1 MYSFKIEEAEEA
13 IKAYLRK
20 YPNSKAAGKALNGD
34 CAATMELYEKLCGP
48 QEFDGGPADEALS
61 IIYEA
66 YNRQYPPAMIRL
78 AQVEMC
84 DDIKYWP
91 EGVMTLMEA
100 YKLGSQEAMILLKN
114 DWHNSVKDIDA
125 RRKVGNRLN
134 KYEEFVLAFY
144 YHYGIEVEK
153 DEALALNLFKSSAK
167 QGCDEAKKFL
177 QLPDVKEG

>member
-1 MYSFKIEEAEEA
+1 MYTFKIKDAEVA
-13 IKAYLRK
+13 IRAYLRK
-20 YPNSKAAGKALNGD
+20 HPSSKVAGNALNGD
-34 CAATMELYEKLCGP
+34 CATMMEIYEKLCGP
-48 QEFDGGPADEALS
+48 QEFDGGPTDEALS

-100 YKLGSQEAMILLKN
+100 YKLGSQEAMAQLKN

-125 RRKVGNRLN
+125 QRKVGDRLN
-134 KYEEFVLAFY
+134 EYEEFVLAFY

-153 DEALALNLFKSSAK
+153 NEALALNLFKSSAK
-167 QGCDEAKKFL
+167 QGCDEAKKM
-177 QLPDVKEG
+177 LPSIQPA

>member
-1 MYSFKIEEAEEA
+1 MYTFKIKEAEDSIRE
-13 IKAYLRK
+13 YLRR
-20 YPNSKAAGKALNGD
+20 YPNSKVAEKALNGD
-34 CAATMELYEKLCGP
+34 CAAMMELYERLCGS

-61 IIYEA
+61 IINEA
-66 YNRQYPPAMIRL
+66 YNRNYPPAMIRL

-91 EGVMTLMEA
+91 EGAMILMEA
-100 YKLGSQEAMILLKN
+100 YKLGSQEAMAQLKS

-125 RRKVGNRLN
+125 QRKVGDSLN

-153 DEALALNLFKSSAK
+153 NEALALNLFKSSVK
-167 QGCDEAKKFL
+167 QGCDEAGKMLKDI
-177 QLPDVKEG
+177 PSAV

>member
-20 YPNSKAAGKALNGD
+20 HPNSKAAGKALNGD
-34 CAATMELYEKLCGP
+34 CAAMMELYEKLCGP

-66 YNRQYPPAMIRL
+66 YNRKYPPAMIRL

-91 EGVMTLMEA
+91 EGTMTLMEA
-100 YKLGSQEAMILLKN
+100 YKLGSQEAMIQLKN

-125 RRKVGNRLN
+125 QRKVGDRLN

-144 YHYGIEVEK
+144 YYYEIEVEK
-153 DEALALNLFKSSAK
+153 NEALACMSL
-167 QGCDEAKKFL
+167 
-177 QLPDVKEG
+177 